1 MERLAVLYD
10 NLIAQTY
17 DGAFNM
23 SGKYNGLQAKFKE
36 LAEEN
41 IIFVNC
47 YAHTLNLVL
56 GHTARASLDVEKLFE
71 NLQVLYV
78 KVSKSQSIDQRFEDC
93 QEEMQLAIQS
103 LRRINTVRWSAREY
117 CFDMFLKRYES
128 VKLMLERITALPAQP
143 LMQTDGTLQ
152 MACETCFL
160 RSNSWQVLYLLFR

>member
-1 MERLAVLYD
+1 MLYD

-17 DGAFNM
+17 DGASNM

-78 KVSKSQSIDQRFEDC
+78 KY
-93 QEEMQLAIQS
+93 QS
-103 LRRINTVRWSAREY
+103 LSLLINV
-117 CFDMFLKRYES
+117 LK
-128 VKLMLERITALPAQP
+128 TAKRKCN
-143 LMQTDGTLQ
+143 LQ
-152 MACETCFL
+152 Y
-160 RSNSWQVLYLLFR
+160 NH